1 MQHQVEGGGLRLFFA
16 LPLPPA
22 LRETLGRWQPARP
35 LARPSR
41 TDGLHVTLAFLGD
54 RSAEALLALDTLA
67 AAVAARHAPFALRT
81 AGLGGF
87 PGNGR
92 VRILWL
98 GLAPSP
104 ALESLAQDLRDALAT
119 AGEAFDT
126 KPFRAHITL
135 ARLRQPRPLA
145 AFPEPP
151 PTPFAASDLV
161 LFESRTHGGYAPVRT
176 WPLRRV

>member
-22 LRETLGRWQPARP
+22 LREILDRWQPARP
-35 LARPSR
+35 PARWSR

-54 RSAEALLALDTLA
+54 RSPEALPNLEALAS
-67 AAVAARHAPFALRT
+67 AVAARHAPFSLHT

-92 VRILWL
+92 IRILWL

-104 ALESLAQDLRDALAT
+104 ALESLAQDLRGALIA
-119 AGEAFDT
+119 AGEAFDA

-135 ARLRQPRPLA
+135 ARLPRPQPLP
-145 AFPEPP
+145 AFPGPP
-151 PTPFAASDLV
+151 PTPFAADDLV
-161 LFESRTHGGYAPVRT
+161 LFESRTQGGYAPLRT